1 MIRENTIQMLKEMQE
16 KNGLSDTKMAAMID
30 VSVES
35 YRRWKK
41 NISFPNQ
48 AIVLN
53 RIASV
58 LEEYQKIAK

>member
-1 MIRENTIQMLKEMQE
+1 MIKDMTLAMLKEMQIR
-16 KNGLSDTKMAAMID
+16 NGFSDTKMAALLD

-41 NISFPNQ
+41 QISFPNQ

-58 LEEYQKIAK
+58 LEEYQKVAK

>member
-1 MIRENTIQMLKEMQE
+1 MIKDKILPMLKELQI
-16 KNGLSDTKMAAMID
+16 KNGFSDTKMAALLD

-41 NISFPNQ
+41 QISFPNQ
-48 AIVLN
+48 AIVLS

-58 LEEYQKIAK
+58 LEEYQKVAK

>member
-1 MIRENTIQMLKEMQE
+1 MIRENTIQMLKEMQK

-41 NISFPNQ
+41 NISLPNQ
-48 AIVLN
+48 AIVLS

-58 LEEYQKIAK
+58 LEEYQKVAK

>member
-1 MIRENTIQMLKEMQE
+1 MIRENTIQMLKELQI
-16 KNGLSDTKMAAMID
+16 KNGFSDTKMAALLD

-41 NISFPNQ
+41 QISFPNQ
-48 AIVLN
+48 AIVLS

-58 LEEYQKIAK
+58 LEEYQKAS

>member
-1 MIRENTIQMLKEMQE
+1 MIIDMTLAMLKEIQMN
-16 KNGLSDTKMAAMID
+16 NGFSDTKMAALLD

-41 NISFPNQ
+41 RISFPNQ

-53 RIASV
+53 RITNV
-58 LEEYQKIAK
+58 IEEYQKAS